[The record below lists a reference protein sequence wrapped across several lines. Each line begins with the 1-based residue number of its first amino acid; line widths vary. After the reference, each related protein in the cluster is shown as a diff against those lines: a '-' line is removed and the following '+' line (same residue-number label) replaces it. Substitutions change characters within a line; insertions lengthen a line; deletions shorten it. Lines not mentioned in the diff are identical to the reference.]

1 LLYIKANKL
10 KRYKYHA
17 SSYLDGLDDGLDDG
31 SLLIGK
37 LVIQIELQFK
47 GMHTQLEL
55 YVVPAPLE

>member
-1 LLYIKANKL
+1 LLFIKANKL

-37 LVIQIELQFK
+37 LV
-47 GMHTQLEL
+47 QLEL